1 MNTLNIERVQN
12 EWENVEGKIKKM
24 LILEQIFS
32 EDEEFIHMVNKI
44 KTMINN
50 H

>member
-1 MNTLNIERVQN
+1 MNVVNVERVQK
-12 EWENVEGKIKKM
+12 ELENVEGKIKKL

-32 EDEEFIHMVNKI
+32 EDEEFLHMVNKI

>member
-12 EWENVEGKIKKM
+12 ERENVEGKIKKM

-32 EDEEFIHMVNKI
+32 EDEEFIYMVNKI

>member
-1 MNTLNIERVQN
+1 MNTINVERVQN
-12 EWENVEGKIKKM
+12 ERENLEGKIKKM

-44 KTMINN
+44 KTMIKN

>member
-1 MNTLNIERVQN
+1 MNTINVERVQN
-12 EWENVEGKIKKM
+12 EQENLEGKIKKV

-32 EDEEFIHMVNKI
+32 EDEEFIHMVKKI

-50 H
+50 N

>member
-1 MNTLNIERVQN
+1 MTKVNKVDVQN
-12 EWENVEGKIKKM
+12 ESVEEKIRKM

-32 EDEEFIHMVNKI
+32 EDVEYVHAVNKI

-50 H
+50 N

>member
-1 MNTLNIERVQN
+1 MTKVNNADVQN
-12 EWENVEGKIKKM
+12 EGIEEKIKKM

-32 EDEEFIHMVNKI
+32 EDEEYTYMVKKI